1 MFVLNSH
8 ITIGD
13 LTFNWVNTVEVESSW
28 ELLTDTAKIVL
39 PANVKVE
46 TAPGQTESLN
56 FHKLKDHLKNGDK
69 VEIKVG
75 YDDDLNTI
83 FKGYVS
89 YIKPRVPIE
98 VYCEDE
104 MMMLKK
110 DPINDSLK
118 NTSISKLADKHFAK
132 YETDVINIELGNYY
146 IPNLTGAKLL
156 EQFKSDFGLQ
166 SFFRGDTLVIGKR
179 YNRETANVVSFKLD
193 YNIISDELEFKTK
206 DQVKLKVKA
215 ISNNE
220 DGTKTEIELGDAD
233 GEIRTL
239 NFYNVAKSE
248 LKKVAEAEMERLVY
262 DGWRGSF
269 TAFGE
274 PLVFHGDIVE
284 LVCDAESDKT
294 GRYWVDA
301 VSYEF
306 GVNGF
311 RQNIK
316 LGAKA

>member
-1 MFVLNSH
+1 MFILKSH

-13 LTFNWVNTVEVESSW
+13 LTFNWVNTIEVESSW
-28 ELLTDTAKIVL
+28 ELLTDKAKIVL
-39 PANVKVE
+39 PTNVKVE
-46 TAPGQTESLN
+46 TEPGKHETLN
-56 FHKLKDHLKNGDK
+56 FHQLKDYLKNGDE

-75 YDDDLNTI
+75 YDEDLNTI
-83 FKGYVS
+83 FKGYLS

-104 MMMLKK
+104 MIQLKK

-118 NTSISKLADKHFAK
+118 DTSISKLADKHFAK
-132 YETDVINIELGNYY
+132 YETDVMNIDLGNYY

-156 EQFKSDFGLQ
+156 DQFKSDFGLH
-166 SFFRGDTLVIGKR
+166 SFFRDDTLVIGKR
-179 YNRETANVVSFKLD
+179 YNKETANTVSFKLD
-193 YNIISDELEFKTK
+193 YNIISDELEYKTK

-215 ISNNE
+215 ISNNP
-220 DGTKTEIELGDAD
+220 DGSKTEIELGDAD
-233 GEIRTL
+233 GELRTL

-269 TAFGE
+269 TAFGV

-284 LVCDAESDKT
+284 LVYGSESFKT
-294 GRYWVDA
+294 GRYWVDG
-301 VSYEF
+301 VNYEF

-311 RQNIK
+311 RQDIK
-316 LGAKA
+316 LGARA